1 MIRWGHRPL
10 VQALLT
16 FPACMLDVVVFDE
29 QDIKM
34 LGLLLRK
41 SLAWLAVGVTS
52 HIEASIVH

>member
-1 MIRWGHRPL
+1 
-10 VQALLT
+10 
-16 FPACMLDVVVFDE
+16 MLDVVVFDE